1 MIFGNNMTKIEKEY
15 VKEYGD
21 VSKSF
26 SVRLD
31 TLIKA
36 LKKER
41 KKVNVYKELQNIRDI
56 EWESIKYTIYL
67 VPKATPRPRIN
78 HKMNLFYVSGSDV
91 NKKIFRKFLDE
102 NPHPFIYT
110 PMKITVDSYLPV
122 PSSMKANEKVLAEL
136 GVIRPISKPDFDN
149 LAKTYSDMIQ
159 GSLIYDDAL
168 IIEGVSRKWYSTKPR
183 IEVEIKYMK
192 DFDSL
197 FNKQKILPKI
207 GKET

>member
-1 MIFGNNMTKIEKEY
+1 MTKIEKDY
-15 VKEYGD
+15 VKEYGN

-31 TLIKA
+31 TLIKI
-36 LKKER
+36 LKKKR
-41 KKVNVYKELQNIRDI
+41 KKVNVYKELQSIRSI
-56 EWESIKYTIYL
+56 EWDSIKYVIYL

-91 NKKIFRKFLDE
+91 NKKIFRKFLND

-110 PMKITVDSYLPV
+110 PMKITVDSYLPI
-122 PSSMKANEKVLAEL
+122 PSSMKADEKVLAEL

-168 IIEGVSRKWYSTKPR
+168 IVEGVSRKWYSTKPR

-207 GKET
+207 TGKET